1 MGRKATPQERIMGA
15 AARIAVAS
23 RVLGS
28 GFSGLVYSHLRAQKQ
43 PGHEIVECAVIK
55 YDPDHVRARLLKL
68 LEAKE
73 KPTALICVS
82 LRPDLETIA
91 AFREAGAPVVLI
103 DEEQQGAST
112 VASNNVAGGLLAGKF
127 LVESGRREIGL
138 VIGQLIEGGGYNAH
152 ERLKGFRQ
160 ALAQAH
166 VPLKQERIVE
176 VVEYSRAE
184 GVAALATLLQQ
195 QTLDAVFSAA
205 GDLCATGLLAAAR
218 EKHLKVPHELAILGY
233 DDNPV
238 AMVSNPPLTT
248 VRQPLE
254 QMAAEAFR
262 LATDARDEILA
273 KPARKLF
280 DPEIVKRASA

>member
-1 MGRKATPQERIMGA
+1 MGA
-15 AARIAVAS
+15 DAHIAVAS

-43 PGHEIVECAVIK
+43 PGHELVECAVMS
-55 YDPDHVRARLLKL
+55 YDPDHVRARLHRL
-68 LEAKE
+68 LEAHE

-82 LRPDLETIA
+82 LRPDLATIE
-91 AFREAGAPVVLI
+91 AFREVGAPVVLV

-112 VASNNVAGGLLAGKF
+112 VASNNVAGGLLAGSF
-127 LVESGRREIGL
+127 LAQAGRREIGL
-138 VIGQLIEGGGYNAH
+138 VIGKLVEGGAYNAH

-166 VPLKQERIVE
+166 LPLRQDRIVE

-184 GVAALATLLQQ
+184 GVSALATLLQHHG
-195 QTLDAVFSAA
+195 LDAVFSAA

-218 EKHLKVPHELAILGY
+218 EKHLRVPDELAIVGY

-238 AMVSNPPLTT
+238 ASVSNPPLTT

-254 QMAAEAFR
+254 HMAAEAYR
-262 LATDARDEILA
+262 LATEGRAEILL

-280 DPEIVKRASA
+280 DPEIVRRASA

>member
-1 MGRKATPQERIMGA
+1 MGG

-28 GFSGLVYSHLRAQKQ
+28 GFSGLVYSHLRAQAQ
-43 PGHEIVECAVIK
+43 PGHELVECAVMK
-55 YDPDHVRARLLKL
+55 YDPDHVRGRLRRLLD
-68 LEAKE
+68 APE

-82 LRPDLETIA
+82 LRPELDVIA
-91 AFREAGAPVVLI
+91 AYREAGAPVVLI

-112 VASNNVAGGLLAGKF
+112 VASNNVAGGLLAGKY
-127 LVESGRREIGL
+127 LADAGRREIGL

-166 VPLKQERIVE
+166 IPLKQERIVE

-184 GVAALATLLQQ
+184 GVSALATLLEHNH
-195 QTLDAVFSAA
+195 LDAVFSAA

-218 EKHLKVPHELAILGY
+218 EKHLRVPDELAILGY

-238 AMVSNPPLTT
+238 ALVSNPPLTT

-254 QMAAEAFR
+254 QMAAEAYR
-262 LATDARDEILA
+262 LATDARAEILV